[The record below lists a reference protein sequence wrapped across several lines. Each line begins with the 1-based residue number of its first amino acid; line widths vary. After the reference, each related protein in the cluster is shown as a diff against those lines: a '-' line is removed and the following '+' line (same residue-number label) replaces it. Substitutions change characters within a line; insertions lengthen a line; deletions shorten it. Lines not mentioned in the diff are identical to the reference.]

1 MDFNHGVAIAKFD
14 IGDVIKKGEQGILT
28 AYLPEMERF
37 AVMFDNN
44 RWYTFSETLEIFLE
58 KFETIIDLD

>member
-58 KFETIIDLD
+58 RFEVIDLD